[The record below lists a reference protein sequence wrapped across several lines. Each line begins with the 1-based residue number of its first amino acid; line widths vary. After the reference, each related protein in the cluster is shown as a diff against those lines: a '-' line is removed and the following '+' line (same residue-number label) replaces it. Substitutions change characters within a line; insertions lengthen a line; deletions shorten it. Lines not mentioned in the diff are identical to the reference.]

1 MPVSAVTYR
10 RVGLLRSLGGT
21 VLAPTPLPGGALA
34 GGNWMSPTLIS
45 GVDPAH
51 TREEVFGPA
60 ATVHGY
66 SDTDEALEIANDNA
80 YGLEAYVI
88 GTDEDAA
95 MDLGRRLHAGGV
107 KVNGTSPMSLHLMA
121 PRPAWGISGL
131 MDEGTTE
138 TIEFFCGTRV
148 VGVETSGETRAAD
161 AAGEAS

>member
-1 MPVSAVTYR
+1 M
-10 RVGLLRSLGGT
+10 
-21 VLAPTPLPGGALA
+21 
-34 GGNWMSPTLIS
+34 
-45 GVDPAH
+45 
-51 TREEVFGPA
+51 
-60 ATVHGY
+60 
-66 SDTDEALEIANDNA
+66 
-80 YGLEAYVI
+80 I

-95 MDLGRRLHAGGV
+95 MALGRCLHAGGV